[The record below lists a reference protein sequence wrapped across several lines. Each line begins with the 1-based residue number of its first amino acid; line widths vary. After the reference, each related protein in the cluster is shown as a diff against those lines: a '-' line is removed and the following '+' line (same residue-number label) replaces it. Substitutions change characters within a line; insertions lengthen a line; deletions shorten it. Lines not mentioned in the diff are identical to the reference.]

1 MYQEVLC
8 PVLSLGTSVNTGVKS
23 DPASACVMQCFQYIA
38 CSNFVVSLFCLNFTI
53 IFILV
58 NMVIPLSIPHLTV
71 HHIFIFFRN
80 ACVTAAPIQI
90 QKSQNNIL
98 NKKLSG
104 RICPS
109 GPTVGPTGPEGPL
122 SPKGPGCPGIPWKP
136 CKKQTDTFYIFC
148 TNSTFHDFQAM
159 YTEQVH

>member
-1 MYQEVLC
+1 
-8 PVLSLGTSVNTGVKS
+8 
-23 DPASACVMQCFQYIA
+23 
-38 CSNFVVSLFCLNFTI
+38 
-53 IFILV
+53 
-58 NMVIPLSIPHLTV
+58 MVRPLIIPHLDI
-71 HHIFIFFRN
+71 HHIYFLQKYLIDPQGEI

-90 QKSQNNIL
+90 QMSQNNIL

-109 GPTVGPTGPEGPL
+109 CLTVGPTGPEGPL

-148 TNSTFHDFQAM
+148 TNSTSHDLPFFFWG
-159 YTEQVH
+159 